1 MEISSNRSNLILNFN
16 FRVFTNRFD
25 LSNLE
30 ILHKDIKDD
39 QLRLTLQLEGLNL
52 RKFGKNIRCDIIL
65 EIRYPV
71 EDLMYNFQN
80 KSHCEITLSNIYG
93 VNLVET
99 ETIFNLNIKK
109 EVGNFL
115 QCMFLSF
122 DNNTLSQYE
131 TLFEIA
137 IWLG

>member
-1 MEISSNRSNLILNFN
+1 MEISSNRSNLLLDFC
-16 FRVFTNRFD
+16 FRVFTSRFD

-30 ILHKDIKDD
+30 VLHKYIKDD
-39 QLRLTLQLEGLNL
+39 QLRFTLQLEGLNL
-52 RKFGKNIRCDIIL
+52 KKFGKNIRCDIIL
-65 EIRYPV
+65 EIRYPI
-71 EDLMYNFQN
+71 EDLMYNFQD

-93 VNLVET
+93 INLVDSET
-99 ETIFNLNIKK
+99 VFDSNIKK

-115 QCMFLSF
+115 KCMFLSF

>member
-1 MEISSNRSNLILNFN
+1 MEISSNRSNLLLNFN

-30 ILHKDIKDD
+30 ILHKEIKDD
-39 QLRLTLQLEGLNL
+39 QLRLTLQLDDLNL
-52 RKFGKNIRCDIIL
+52 KKFGKNIKCDILL
-65 EIRYPV
+65 EIRYSI
-71 EDLMYNFQN
+71 EDLMYNFQD

-93 VNLVET
+93 IDLIESET
-99 ETIFNLNIKK
+99 VFNPNIKK
-109 EVGNFL
+109 EVGDFL
-115 QCMFLSF
+115 QGIFLNF
-122 DNNTLSQYE
+122 NNNALSQYE